1 MQIEIETKKLG
12 QRSSMEIVSR
22 LSEGARWRLR
32 WVYLHTVYWLY
43 TQCLY
48 WVSFVYR
55 RTLQQPVFI
64 GVTGSAGKST
74 AKDITASILALHLK
88 KGRKVQGSANGL
100 MDVIRLILGTEHSD
114 AYSIAEIATTGPG
127 SLDRMLA
134 LFKPTVAVVTNIG
147 GDHLSAFRSLDAIAD
162 EKGKLVKSL
171 PTTGLAILNADDP
184 RVLNMRSNFPGR
196 SVTYGLSADAMLRAE
211 SVNAVWPDRLSMT
224 VTWNG
229 HTARVKTQLC
239 GDHWVSAVLAA
250 LATGLALGVPL
261 SVAVQ
266 AVAAV
271 EPFEG
276 RMSPVQLG
284 DGVTFI
290 RDDWKAPLWTVAP
303 TFAFMRHA
311 FAKRKIIVMGTIS
324 DYVGD
329 SSKRYVEVARQA
341 LAVADAVLFVGSRS
355 SACLRA
361 KKGIADQLFAFPSLR
376 NASTF
381 LQSYLQP
388 GDLILLK
395 GSTRPDHL
403 ERLIF
408 ARTIGV
414 KCWRS
419 DCGYMVFCNACDRFH
434 VAYGQDS
441 AQAESN
447 TTHAPTTPMPTG
459 VDLSASRSPPLFV
472 VGLGNPQERYES
484 TPHNVGRSVVN
495 ILAQRLDQVW
505 EPAGGSAMIVRT
517 RLNGL
522 QICLIKLLTP
532 MNHAGSTLRGLAQ
545 DFGLGFNLAS
555 CILVHDDLEL
565 PIGTVRVRMRGGDGG
580 HRGVQSIVQAFQD
593 DQCRRVKIGV
603 GRPPPGLPVLDYVLS
618 PFASAHLESIDRAY
632 GTAIDRV
639 IDLIRQ
645 ESAARLLMAPSRPRH
660 GRVSN
665 SKELTP

>member
-1 MQIEIETKKLG
+1 MQIEIGMEKLRQLSFLET
-12 QRSSMEIVSR
+12 VSKF
-22 LSEGARWRLR
+22 SAGARWRLR

-55 RTLQQPVFI
+55 RTFRQPVFI

-74 AKDITASILALHLK
+74 TKDIMASILALHLK

-100 MDVIRLILGTEHSD
+100 MDVIRLILCTRHSD

-162 EKGKLVKSL
+162 EKGKLVRCL
-171 PTTGLAILNADDP
+171 PSTGLAILNADDP
-184 RVLNMRSNFPGR
+184 RVLKMRSKFSGR
-196 SVTYGLSADAMLRAE
+196 SVTYGLSADAMLRAD
-211 SVNAVWPDRLSMT
+211 SVNAVWPNRLSMT

-229 HTARVKTQLC
+229 HTARVTTQLC

-276 RMSPVQLG
+276 RMSPVELN

-290 RDDWKAPLWTVAP
+290 RDDWKAPLWTIAP
-303 TFAFMRHA
+303 TFEFMRQA

-324 DYVGD
+324 DYGGD

-341 LAVADAVLFVGSRS
+341 LAVADAVLFVGTRS

-361 KKGIADQLFAFPSLR
+361 KKDTADQLFAFPSLR

-388 GDLILLK
+388 GDLVLLK

-419 DCGYMVFCNACDRFH
+419 DCGYMAFCNACDRFQ
-434 VAYGQDS
+434 VAYVQDS
-441 AQAESN
+441 AQVESN
-447 TTHAPTTPMPTG
+447 TAHALTTPMLTG
-459 VDLSASRSPPLFV
+459 VDLSASRSPPMFV
-472 VGLGNPQERYES
+472 VGLGNPQERYGS
-484 TPHNVGRSVVN
+484 TPHNVGRSVVD
-495 ILAQRLDQVW
+495 ILAQRLAQAW
-505 EPAGGSAMIVRT
+505 EREGESAMIVRT

-593 DQCRRVKIGV
+593 DKCRRVKIGV
-603 GRPPPGLPVLDYVLS
+603 GRPPPGLSVTDYVLS
-618 PFASAHLESIDRAY
+618 PFASAHLETIDQAY

-645 ESAARLLMAPSRPRH
+645 ESTARLLLPLESTEPRA
-660 GRVSN
+660 SIEP
-665 SKELTP
+665 KELTP